1 MKKYRLTGY
10 LNYNGILGDSDSCL
24 AVSENSEV
32 FKDNLVISE
41 FFENELNGK
50 QIRLNYFISDKEIPR
65 EGLEE
70 QYLKKISGLVD
81 ASIYPVYSDV
91 TGYLW
96 TEENCV
102 VGGHNLYEELSNYV
116 GKYLDMA
123 IEVIE
128 DKKK

>member
-10 LNYNGILGDSDSCL
+10 LNYNGILGGDSDSCL
-24 AVSENSEV
+24 AISENSEI
-32 FKDNLVISE
+32 FKDNLVIAE
-41 FFENELNGK
+41 FFENELDGK

-65 EGLEE
+65 EELEE

-96 TEENCV
+96 TEESCV

-123 IEVIE
+123 IEVME
-128 DKKK
+128 EK